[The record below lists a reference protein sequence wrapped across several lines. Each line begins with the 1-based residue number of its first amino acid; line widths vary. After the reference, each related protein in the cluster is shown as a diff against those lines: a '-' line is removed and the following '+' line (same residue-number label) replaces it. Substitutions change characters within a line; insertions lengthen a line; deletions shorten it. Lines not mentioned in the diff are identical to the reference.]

1 MELGGAFRNG
11 LICTILVTI
20 FFSSCFQFSHNTIA
34 FPLGENMSWDEFLS
48 DYADEDGDGENDTF
62 RSIDPLKRIVINDLV
77 VSIEDY
83 RIGSLNVSMITF
95 QSNPEPMF
103 FGDALEDS
111 IKPGERVLVEIDV
124 IEGEE
129 SDGDR
134 CETYDIYAIWYYE
147 EQDDE
152 DEHDNSRIHHSEQNM
167 PWYGWIMVAGPFL
180 IGCLILYMVY
190 VRPKH
195 RKKEKKTTVTDKPK
209 EREQTYY
216 CPDCNERLK
225 FKKRRNEWY
234 CRHCKKNHAGL
245 TSSSYDF
252 GVIRKQY

>member
-1 MELGGAFRNG
+1 MEFGGGFRND
-11 LICTILVTI
+11 LLCTILVI
-20 FFSSCFQFSHNTIA
+20 ILLSSCFYFSLNTMA
-34 FPLGENMSWDEFLS
+34 FPLGETMSWDEFLS
-48 DYADEDGDGENDTF
+48 DHMDKDGDGENDTF
-62 RSIDPLKRIVINDLV
+62 LSMDPPERIIVNDLV

-83 RIGSLNVSMITF
+83 SLGSLNVSMIIFETN
-95 QSNPEPMF
+95 SEPMF

-111 IKPGERVLVEIDV
+111 IEPGERVLVEIDV

-152 DEHDNSRIHHSEQNM
+152 DEHGNSRIHHSEQNM
-167 PWYGWIMVAGPFL
+167 PWYGWMLVAGPFI

-195 RKKEKKTTVTDKPK
+195 RKKEKKTMNTDKPK
-209 EREQTYY
+209 EMKQTYY
-216 CPDCNERLK
+216 CPDCNELLK